1 MIPNFRL
8 SGKLGKRLFYL
19 FGLSSIIPLLIMAI
33 QGYHCAHRA
42 ISHSAQVHLLSF
54 VESQKKQL
62 SNWFFERAEN
72 IYFLAQFPCLQLCT
86 CHEGKN
92 SHHVCNI
99 ANTLCQ
105 RFPEFENIYI
115 FDMKK
120 KRSISLKNFS
130 CSFDKLCYSPQDEL
144 LEAKEIPK
152 ALYLAASNS
161 KQPVFGNVYHIENVH
176 GIHIACS
183 IIDEHGVIN
192 RILWAE
198 VNMEKIIHRLFDEK
212 KLLGNSGRIMFFEAN
227 GQPIAGKNQEI
238 APSYWQKIKENIDT
252 MAGKQTGIIENSTLL
267 AFAKIESLNF
277 FIIAELSWHEAMAE
291 LLLFLKFSLF
301 TMGSSLIVISIIA
314 GIIAKKLSDPIL
326 KLTKATR
333 CVAQGDLSQRVSYL
347 HRDEIGMLVEDFNC
361 MVHQLEATQHRLIQT
376 EALATT
382 GKMVASI
389 VHEIRNPL
397 SSIKMNLQILTR
409 RIEKEERYKE
419 HGSIALQELSH
430 LEDMLSELLDLSR
443 PMQLELQRIEIRD
456 LIKESLQTIAAKILQ
471 NHIIVKYDISSCP
484 FYLIIDGKRFKQALC
499 NLILNAIQASQP
511 QQQITIRAYTA
522 KDNSRITI
530 EISDEGEGITEENM
544 AQIFNPFFTTR
555 NKGTGLGLSHVKKI
569 IELHDGNISVESKP
583 GIGSTFRIVI
593 PQPTLA

>member
-8 SGKLGKRLFYL
+8 LGKLGKRLFYL
-19 FGLSSIIPLLIMAI
+19 FGLSSMIPMLIMAI

-42 ISHSAQVHLLSF
+42 VGQSARVHLLSF

-62 SNWFFERAEN
+62 THWIFERAEN
-72 IYFLAQFPCLQLCT
+72 IYFLAQFPCLQMCT
-86 CHEGKN
+86 CYEGKN

-115 FDMKK
+115 FDREKK
-120 KRSISLKNFS
+120 QSMPLKNFPCSLDKS
-130 CSFDKLCYSPQDEL
+130 CHAPQDQL

-161 KQPVFGNVYHIENVH
+161 KQPVFGNVYHIENVP
-176 GIHIACS
+176 GIHIACTVP
-183 IIDEHGVIN
+183 DEHGVIN
-192 RILWAE
+192 KILWAE
-198 VNMEKIIHRLFDEK
+198 VNMEKIIHRLLDEK
-212 KLLGNSGRIMFFEAN
+212 KLLGKSGRIMFFNVN
-227 GQPIAGKNQEI
+227 GESITKSSQEI
-238 APSYWQKIKENIDT
+238 APSYWQKIKNDIDT
-252 MAGKQTGIIENSTLL
+252 MAGKQTGIIENSMLL
-267 AFAKIESLNF
+267 AFARLESLNL

-301 TMGSSLIVISIIA
+301 TMGSSLIVVSIIA

-326 KLTKATR
+326 KLTTATR
-333 CVAQGDLSQRVSYL
+333 CVAQGDLSQRVSYRR
-347 HRDEIGMLVEDFNC
+347 HDEIGMLVEDFNC

-409 RIEKEERYKE
+409 RMEKEERYKE
-419 HGSIALQELSH
+419 HGNIALQELSH

-443 PMQLELQRIEIRD
+443 PMQLELQRIEIGD
-456 LIKESLQTIAAKILQ
+456 LIKESLQSIAAKILQ
-471 NHIIVKYDISSCP
+471 NQIIVKHDISSCP

-511 QQQITIRAYTA
+511 QQPIIIRAYA
-522 KDNSRITI
+522 AEDSSRITI

-555 NKGTGLGLSHVKKI
+555 NKGTGLGLSQVKKI
-569 IELHDGNISVESKP
+569 VELHDGSISVESKP
-583 GIGSTFRIVI
+583 GIGSTFRIVL
-593 PQPTLA
+593 PQPTLS